1 MNLKKI
7 TLNPVNNRFLP
18 IPESASK
25 LYEPEP
31 KITDFEFIK
40 ELGTGSFGRVFLAS
54 HKKTK
59 VKYAIKSIDKKNK
72 SNIEEKPYFRREIE
86 IMYRI
91 NHPNVVKLYGH
102 FEDNNFCYFIMEYVP
117 NGNVYSL
124 IPKHG
129 KKKQSN
135 QLIASIVKDIISA
148 TYYLHHM
155 NPPIIHRDIKPENV
169 LIDENSKAILT
180 DFGWS
185 NYLNDSNKRRT
196 VCGTPIYLA
205 PEMINKLGHDGRVD
219 IWCIGVLLFELVTGR
234 VPFLG
239 NDIHT
244 LKNNIRLMNISWPSD
259 INYEAKDL
267 ISKILK
273 YNPNDR
279 LTITE
284 ILNHSF
290 IKKYYPNAVNELIVP
305 EETLKFKTFIVSVD
319 NPKNWNP
326 IIKTEE
332 KPNNN
337 SEKKKYPSNN
347 KNNNN
352 QIISFP
358 LNNNNRLIKTHANGY
373 YKINTNTVAKCK
385 LEKKNTSIDKENN
398 FYTINTDNDIFH
410 KYNKQNIHPKTSNN
424 NKYENNY
431 SYNNINNFITYT
443 NYFDKYNNT
452 EMYINCDKINN
463 AERIVNYDKMNNTE
477 KHVDYNKIN
486 KNTERHIDCDKIN
499 KYDLLL
505 KKYDNLKKDY
515 YLLKKNH
522 GEELDKLRKELK
534 DIESKLSQF
543 IKDGKLYDF
552 SEKEYR
558 KKKKE
563 IKDLEIIYEDLK
575 NENQGLK
582 ERIKYYSEYIKDQK
596 EVYLDENLNEVRNS
610 IKGKNKNNFT
620 KAMDKLKY
628 DLDEKTQKNF
638 YAIIKEKEKQ
648 FEKIKE
654 DEKKRRIKE
663 KEKFSVLINKYDK
676 TLSWQEQENK
686 DLKIRLQELETQFV

>member
-1 MNLKKI
+1 MNLKQI
-7 TLNPVNNRFLP
+7 ILNPVNSRFLP
-18 IPESASK
+18 IPQSASK

-135 QLIASIVKDIISA
+135 QLIASIVKDITSA

-185 NYLNDSNKRRT
+185 NYLNDSDKRRT

-205 PEMINKLGHDGRVD
+205 PEMINKLGHDGRID

-290 IKKYYPNAVNELIVP
+290 IKKYYPNAVNDLILP
-305 EETLKFKTFIVSVD
+305 EESLKYKTFVVSVD
-319 NPKNWNP
+319 NPLNWDP

-332 KPNNN
+332 KSNNN
-337 SEKKKYPSNN
+337 TDKKTYPSNN
-347 KNNNN
+347 KNNKN
-352 QIISFP
+352 QITPFP
-358 LNNNNRLIKTHANGY
+358 LNNNNRLLKTHTNGY
-373 YKINTNTVAKCK
+373 YKVNTNANVVTKCK
-385 LEKKNTSIDKENN
+385 LEKKNISIDKENN
-398 FYTINTDNDIFH
+398 FYTINTDNDIFQN
-410 KYNKQNIHPKTSNN
+410 YNKNNIHSKNN
-424 NKYENNY
+424 NNQYENNY
-431 SYNNINNFITYT
+431 SYNTNNFITYT
-443 NYFDKYNNT
+443 NYYYKYN
-452 EMYINCDKINN
+452 
-463 AERIVNYDKMNNTE
+463 
-477 KHVDYNKIN
+477 
-486 KNTERHIDCDKIN
+486 NTERHIDYNKLNNTERHIDYNKFNNTERHIDYNKIN

-505 KKYDNLKKDY
+505 KKYDKLKKDY
-515 YLLKKNH
+515 YLLKKNQDD
-522 GEELDKLRKELK
+522 ELVKLRKELK
-534 DIESKLSQF
+534 DIENKITQV
-543 IKDGKLYDF
+543 IKDGKLYEF

-558 KKKKE
+558 SKKKE
-563 IKDLEIIYEDLK
+563 IKDLELIYEDLK
-575 NENQGLK
+575 NENNELK
-582 ERIKYYSEYIKDQK
+582 ERINYYSEYIKEQK
-596 EVYLDENLNEVRNS
+596 NIYFDENLNEIRNS
-610 IKGKNKNNFT
+610 IKGKNKNNFA

-628 DLDEKTQKNF
+628 DLDEETQKNF

-648 FEKIKE
+648 FEKFKE
-654 DEKKRRIKE
+654 NEKKRRIKE

-686 DLKIRLQELETQFV
+686 DLRIRLQELETQFV

>member
-1 MNLKKI
+1 
-7 TLNPVNNRFLP
+7 
-18 IPESASK
+18 
-25 LYEPEP
+25 
-31 KITDFEFIK
+31 
-40 ELGTGSFGRVFLAS
+40 
-54 HKKTK
+54 
-59 VKYAIKSIDKKNK
+59 
-72 SNIEEKPYFRREIE
+72 
-86 IMYRI
+86 
-91 NHPNVVKLYGH
+91 
-102 FEDNNFCYFIMEYVP
+102 MEYVP

-129 KKKQSN
+129 KKKQSH

-205 PEMINKLGHDGRVD
+205 PEMINKMGHDGRID

-284 ILNHSF
+284 ILNHLY
-290 IKKYYPNAVNELIVP
+290 IKKYFPNAVNELILP
-305 EETLKFKTFIVSVD
+305 EESLKYKTFIVSVD
-319 NPKNWNP
+319 NPKNWEP
-326 IIKTEE
+326 IYKPEE
-332 KPNNN
+332 RPNNN
-337 SEKKKYPSNN
+337 TEKKNYPSNN
-347 KNNNN
+347 KNNNKQN
-352 QIISFP
+352 QNNGFP
-358 LNNNNRLIKTHANGY
+358 INNNNRLIKTHENGY
-373 YKINTNTVAKCK
+373 YKTNTNTILRCK
-385 LEKKNTSIDKENN
+385 LEKNKTSNDKENN
-398 FYTINTDNDIFH
+398 FYTINTNIF
-410 KYNKQNIHPKTSNN
+410 KNYNKHNIHPKNN
-424 NKYENNY
+424 NNKKYENNY
-431 SYNNINNFITYT
+431 SYNNINNFITFT
-443 NYFDKYNNT
+443 NYYNKYNNT
-452 EMYINCDKINN
+452 VYIDH
-463 AERIVNYDKMNNTE
+463 DKMNNTE
-477 KHVDYNKIN
+477 RHIDYDKKKNIESYNEYVKMN
-486 KNTERHIDCDKIN
+486 NTERHIDYDKKI

-505 KKYDNLKKDY
+505 KKYDNLKKEY
-515 YLLKKNH
+515 YLLKKNN
-522 GEELDKLRKELK
+522 GFELDKLRKELK
-534 DIESKLSQF
+534 DIENKIAQF
-543 IKDGKLYDF
+543 TKDDKLYDF
-552 SEKEYR
+552 SEKENR
-558 KKKKE
+558 RKKKE
-563 IKDLEIIYEDLK
+563 IKDLELIYEDLK
-575 NENQGLK
+575 NENITLK
-582 ERIKYYSEYIKDQK
+582 ERIQYFSEYIKDQK
-596 EVYLDENLNEVRNS
+596 NIQFHENFNEIRNS
-610 IKGKNKNNFT
+610 IKGKNKNNFS

-628 DLDEKTQKNF
+628 DLDEETQKYF

-648 FEKIKE
+648 FEKYKE
-654 DEKKRRIKE
+654 NEKNRRIKE

-686 DLKIRLQELETQFV
+686 DLRVRLQELETLFV

>member
-1 MNLKKI
+1 MNLKQI
-7 TLNPVNNRFLP
+7 ILNPVNSRFLP
-18 IPESASK
+18 IPQSASK

-135 QLIASIVKDIISA
+135 QLIASIVKDITSA

-185 NYLNDSNKRRT
+185 NYLNDSDKRRT

-205 PEMINKLGHDGRVD
+205 PEMINKLGHDGRID

-290 IKKYYPNAVNELIVP
+290 IKKYYPNAVNDLILP
-305 EETLKFKTFIVSVD
+305 EESLKYKTFVVSVD
-319 NPKNWNP
+319 NPLNWDP

-332 KPNNN
+332 KSNNN
-337 SEKKKYPSNN
+337 TDKKTYPSNN
-347 KNNNN
+347 KNNKN
-352 QIISFP
+352 QITPFP
-358 LNNNNRLIKTHANGY
+358 LNNNNRLLKTHTNGY
-373 YKINTNTVAKCK
+373 YKVNTNANVVTKCK
-385 LEKKNTSIDKENN
+385 LEKKNISIDKENN
-398 FYTINTDNDIFH
+398 FYTINTDNDIFQN
-410 KYNKQNIHPKTSNN
+410 YNKNNIHSKNN
-424 NKYENNY
+424 NNQYENNY
-431 SYNNINNFITYT
+431 SYNTNNFITYT
-443 NYFDKYNNT
+443 NYYYKYN
-452 EMYINCDKINN
+452 
-463 AERIVNYDKMNNTE
+463 
-477 KHVDYNKIN
+477 
-486 KNTERHIDCDKIN
+486 NTERHIDYNKLNNTERHIDYNKFNNTERHIDYNKIN

-534 DIESKLSQF
+534 YIENKITQF

-558 KKKKE
+558 SKKKE
-563 IKDLEIIYEDLK
+563 IKDLELIYEDLK
-575 NENQGLK
+575 NENNELK
-582 ERIKYYSEYIKDQK
+582 ERINYYSEYIKEQK
-596 EVYLDENLNEVRNS
+596 NIYFYENLNEIRNS
-610 IKGKNKNNFT
+610 IKGKNKNNFA

-628 DLDEKTQKNF
+628 DLDEETQKNF

-648 FEKIKE
+648 FEKFKE
-654 DEKKRRIKE
+654 NEKKRRIKE

-686 DLKIRLQELETQFV
+686 DLRIRLQELETQFV